1 MVEIDVLKDY
11 KTYLNSNFSSK
22 NTINSYLLDIK
33 KLNMYY
39 DNKSIEKITVNYH
52 EVEEYITYLKLENYS
67 KATLLR
73 VISSINT
80 FNKFLY
86 KKNIIEYKAK
96 INISIINFEKETN
109 SRQNEDDFFTKK
121 EIKKILD
128 FNDFT
133 LISLR
138 DKAIFELV
146 YSIGIKPS
154 DCINLELSNINFN
167 IGYLKY
173 FKNNVT
179 HTYPLNYESIQ
190 SIKNYLRLRKKENIQ
205 SDFLFV
211 SEKGKKLTRQAFWK
225 IFKRRQ
231 KDINLKKELTP
242 TTFRNSLVLHLIDDG
257 LTLEEVRDIF
267 GLSSTQSLK
276 KCYVNIKNKN
286 LSNKFLKIH
295 PRNKLN
301 N

>member
-1 MVEIDVLKDY
+1 MEIDILKEY

-33 KLNMYY
+33 KLNTYY
-39 DNKSIEKITVNYH
+39 DNKIIEKITINSH
-52 EVEEYITYLKLENYS
+52 EVEEYITYLKLKNYS

-73 VISSINT
+73 VISSVNT

-86 KKNIIEYKAK
+86 KKNIIEHEVK
-96 INISIINFEKETN
+96 INISIINFEKDTN
-109 SRQNEDDFFTKK
+109 LRQNEDDFFTKK

-146 YSIGIKPS
+146 YFIGIKPS
-154 DCINLELSNINFN
+154 DCIKLELSNINFN

-173 FKNNVT
+173 FKNNVI

-190 SIKNYLRLRKKENIQ
+190 SIKNYLRIRKKENIQ

-225 IFKRRQ
+225 IFKKRQ

-257 LTLEEVRDIF
+257 LSIEEIRDIF

-276 KCYVNIKNKN
+276 KCYINIKNKN
-286 LSNKFLKIH
+286 LSNRFLKIH